1 VTPDAD
7 DAAELDE
14 SGVPDLG
21 GPLPDKA
28 ATGDPQEGVPPPS
41 ERPHSFD
48 WGVTD
53 AEQRAGEP
61 LSIRAEHERPEVT
74 DDPYGA
80 SSDDEDQ
87 VVLIDDTVDGV
98 EDREKDLIADAATD
112 EPSRSAEEAA
122 VHVTDEPPG
131 AYDAPDDDYY

>member
-1 VTPDAD
+1 MTPDAD

-14 SGVPDLG
+14 SGIPDLE

-41 ERPHSFD
+41 ELPHSFD

-53 AEQRAGEP
+53 AEQQAGEP

-74 DDPYGA
+74 DDRDPVAGA
-80 SSDDEDQ
+80 DDEDPI
-87 VVLIDDTVDGV
+87 VLIDDTVDGV
-98 EDREKDLIADAATD
+98 EDVEKDLVADAAID

-122 VHVTDEPPG
+122 IHVTDEPPG
-131 AYDAPDDDYY
+131 AYDAPDDDY